1 MYYSRGRCYAV
12 YMDFSECMSKTDD
25 PRKCNDYR
33 EDYLECLHHRK
44 EVRGVAMG
52 DDGYQCVCSLK
63 CGCLGRCGPQEQF
76 RDVHN
81 HHAPSQFLKLN
92 TLFREVARQT
102 DGEAPAAGH
111 GGGH

>member
-1 MYYSRGRCYAV
+1 MASGFGLRGGPNRCYAV

-44 EVRGVAMG
+44 EVRG
-52 DDGYQCVCSLK
+52 
-63 CGCLGRCGPQEQF
+63 
-76 RDVHN
+76 
-81 HHAPSQFLKLN
+81 FLKLN